1 MLLSPRAAVAG
12 LVLPR
17 LRLLG
22 SCTCLVAH
30 ALGLPQEAFLSRG
43 QTRRCRCGSS
53 LSILPLYVPRLGVG
67 VGAALETRRGEGARL
82 PLRDRRTDTPTSAQT
97 VANSHRRSAVDRRM
111 HGPGL
116 QAASTEAPTEGLSLV
131 WPGWCPPGSGRKKE
145 ERLIKF

>member
-67 VGAALETRRGEGARL
+67 VGAALETPR
-82 PLRDRRTDTPTSAQT
+82 
-97 VANSHRRSAVDRRM
+97 VAAKGRACHFATI
-111 HGPGL
+111 GP
-116 QAASTEAPTEGLSLV
+116 ADSS
-131 WPGWCPPGSGRKKE
+131 
-145 ERLIKF
+145 